1 MCITTLSYVWQFA
14 VATPYV
20 LATEARMLQRLVAC
34 PRFTFSKDALLN
46 LDAVGM
52 ATSFKSVQV
61 CNIAAIVRMTLQ
73 TSSSFGPMK
82 RLLDE
87 ARTDDTAPMMMLA
100 SEEYDFFDTPAIV
113 NTMQKVIDHAFLPGA
128 LVPAWKFGIS
138 TIDCNEGIQKQVVKQ
153 YHQITSQ
160 FNAANFMTKRM
171 ARWSAL
177 VSADAQVWWTFC
189 GAFAVQFCTVDLQ
202 GAPQCVVAAVLKTL
216 LNGWCTSRRFS
227 ESESLCKFGCGQKAD
242 CIEHYIQ
249 CAVVQRIWRELFRKE
264 WGGVRTQACNRM

>member
-1 MCITTLSYVWQFA
+1 MWQFA

-61 CNIAAIVRMTLQ
+61 CNIAAIVWMTLQ

-138 TIDCNEGIQKQVVKQ
+138 TIDCNEGVQKQVENSTTKSLRSSMLL
-153 YHQITSQ
+153 TS
-160 FNAANFMTKRM
+160 
-171 ARWSAL
+171 
-177 VSADAQVWWTFC
+177 
-189 GAFAVQFCTVDLQ
+189 
-202 GAPQCVVAAVLKTL
+202 
-216 LNGWCTSRRFS
+216 
-227 ESESLCKFGCGQKAD
+227 
-242 CIEHYIQ
+242 
-249 CAVVQRIWRELFRKE
+249 
-264 WGGVRTQACNRM
+264 